1 MKRSVLALAA
11 LVAAACAPAHRADR
25 IPPGEG
31 PLVGIYKTV
40 ASDGDRATGGTKLSI
55 WAALPDHLHAELMG
69 PVGGVHFVVDAG
81 GGKVCVIDVDG
92 ATAYAGNDD
101 PDAFDALVGIRI
113 SSKDAVGALLSGISP
128 EGWNVSREG
137 PVDALPSSIRI
148 DDGANSLV
156 LTRSGFAR
164 GAPGGSALGSGEPPA
179 TLRVRPLSELAPA
192 IRGDR

>member
-1 MKRSVLALAA
+1 VKRSVLALAA
-11 LVAAACAPAHRADR
+11 LFAAACAPVHRADR
-25 IPPGEG
+25 IPPGDG

-40 ASDGDRATGGTKLSI
+40 SGDEDRATRGMRLSI
-55 WAALPDHLHAELMG
+55 WAALPDRLHAEVMG

-92 ATAYAGNDD
+92 ATAYAGDDD
-101 PDAFDALVGIRI
+101 PAAFDALVGIRV
-113 SSKDAVGALLSGISP
+113 SFRDAVGALLSGTSP
-128 EGWNVSREG
+128 DGWTVSRDG

-148 DDGANSLV
+148 DDGANSLA

-164 GAPGGSALGSGEPPA
+164 GAAGGRALGSGEPPG
-179 TLRVRPLSELAPA
+179 TLPVRPLSELAPA